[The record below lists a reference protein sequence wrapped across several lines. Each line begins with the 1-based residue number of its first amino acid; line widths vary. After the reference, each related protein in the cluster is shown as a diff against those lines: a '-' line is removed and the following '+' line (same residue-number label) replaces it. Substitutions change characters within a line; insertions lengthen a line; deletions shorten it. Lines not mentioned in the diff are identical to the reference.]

1 MRTAP
6 RVVPVDLVWLN
17 GRPVVMLR
25 DVPRAAS
32 YEPFWNAHSLTRA
45 QGRPQLVPLDHAPDL
60 PGHDQLAGFLFHMM
74 RCGSTLACHL
84 LGAIPGAAAL
94 SEPMMFQSLLSGPG
108 TPAERRAW
116 LRRLLALFVAGIC
129 DDDER
134 LVIKWSSLM
143 TCHIRELAA
152 AFPGVPAVF
161 IHRDPTE
168 VLVSCVEGPPGHARL
183 LERGAFAPHLR
194 PDPDT
199 NASMPFAELMA
210 RFLGSVCFHAASADA
225 LRRLEYASL
234 PSAVWT
240 QLAGYFG
247 LDVQQGEVRAR
258 LQQIAR
264 LDAKD
269 TTRTKLFAADGE
281 RKQHAATPVI
291 RDLAQRFMHPEIDRL
306 TARHAAL
313 PSPGSQPDLAGP
325 FA

>member
-1 MRTAP
+1 MPPAA

-25 DVPRAAS
+25 DVPRTAS
-32 YEPFWNAHSLTRA
+32 YEPFWHTHSLARA
-45 QGRPQLVPLDHAPDL
+45 QGRPQLVPLDHALDL
-60 PGHDQLAGFLFHMM
+60 PGHDRLAGFLFHMM

-84 LGAIPGAAAL
+84 LGAIPGAAVV
-94 SEPMMFQSLLSGPG
+94 SEPMMFQSLLAGPG
-108 TPAERRAW
+108 TRTERRAW
-116 LRRLLALFVAGIC
+116 LRRLLALFVAGLC
-129 DDDER
+129 DDGDR

-168 VLVSCVEGPPGHARL
+168 VLVSCVEGPPGHTRL
-183 LERGAFAPHLR
+183 VEPGAFAPHLR
-194 PDPDT
+194 PDPDAIAT
-199 NASMPFAELMA
+199 MPFAELIA
-210 RFLGSVCFHAASADA
+210 RYLGSVCFHAASADA
-225 LRRLEYASL
+225 LRRIEYASL

-240 QLAGYFG
+240 QLAGCFG
-247 LDVQQGEVRAR
+247 FDVHQGEVLTR
-258 LQQIAR
+258 LQQLAR

-269 TTRTKLFAADGE
+269 TTRTKRFAADGE

-291 RDLAQRFMHPEIDRL
+291 RDLAQRFMLPEIDRL
-306 TARHAAL
+306 TARHPAL
-313 PSPGSQPDLAGP
+313 PSPDCRADLADQ